1 MTDMSVAEPVSAI
14 RPHAGI
20 YLEKG
25 IFFDQRGG
33 QLVSAADTVALNFRE
48 SLLLQLLLTDRVRK
62 QAVIAAA
69 WGDNGAIV
77 TEASYHQLIRSL
89 RKKFEEIGLS
99 AQSIKTLP
107 RFGLEYL
114 RELPVSEPDPTPPV
128 VATLACPPDA
138 GAEAP
143 ALPES
148 GPAHRAAARR
158 WKPFFLGAPL
168 LICICAV
175 LAAYRGG
182 RARATVESSDVLP
195 DRLCAE

>member
-20 YLEKG
+20 YLEKS
-25 IFFDQRGG
+25 IFFDRRAG
-33 QLVSAADTVALNFRE
+33 QLVSAAATVALNFRE
-48 SLLLQLLLTDRVRK
+48 SMLLQLLLTDRVRK
-62 QAVIAAA
+62 QAVIEAA
-69 WGDNGAIV
+69 WGDNGTIV
-77 TEASYHQLIRSL
+77 TEASYHQLVRSL

-114 RELPVSEPDPTPPV
+114 RELPLPEPDPTPPV
-128 VATLACPPDA
+128 VATLPCPPDA
-138 GAEAP
+138 GAGAP

-148 GPAHRAAARR
+148 GPAHRAAAWPWR
-158 WKPFFLGAPL
+158 PFFLGVPL

-175 LAAYRGG
+175 LAAHRGG
-182 RARATVESSDVLP
+182 RARATAEMSS
-195 DRLCAE
+195 RYSCAG

>member
-1 MTDMSVAEPVSAI
+1 MTDMSEAEPVSAI

-25 IFFDQRGG
+25 IFFDRRAG
-33 QLVSAADTVALNFRE
+33 QLVSAAATVALNFRE
-48 SLLLQLLLTDRVRK
+48 SMLLQLLLADRVRK
-62 QAVIAAA
+62 QAVIAMA
-69 WGDNGAIV
+69 WGDNGTIV
-77 TEASYHQLIRSL
+77 TEASYHQLVRSL
-89 RKKFEEIGLS
+89 RKKFEAIGLS

-114 RELPVSEPDPTPPV
+114 RELPVPEPDPTPPV
-128 VATLACPPDA
+128 VATLPCRPDA

-148 GPAHRAAARR
+148 GSAPTAAAWPWR
-158 WKPFFLGAPL
+158 PFFLGAPL

-182 RARATVESSDVLP
+182 RARAMNPIDSATAGSAV
-195 DRLCAE
+195 R